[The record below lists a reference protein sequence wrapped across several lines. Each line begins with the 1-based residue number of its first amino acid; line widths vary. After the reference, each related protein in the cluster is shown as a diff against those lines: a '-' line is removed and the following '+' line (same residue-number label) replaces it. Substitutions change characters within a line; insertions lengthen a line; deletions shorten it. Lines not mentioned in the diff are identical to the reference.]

1 MLMGFLRFLQKDRA
15 NEADSILLQRYRSE
29 GNQKDFTEL
38 FSRYTPLVYGV
49 CLKYLKDPDQAQD
62 AVMQIF
68 TRLLDVLRKEQPE
81 HFKAWLYTLSK
92 NHCLSELRKQKP
104 VPFDAQLHEG
114 FMESDADMRP
124 EEEERLLQGLQQAT
138 QALPD
143 AQRICIELFF
153 WENKSYQEISIQTG
167 YTYNE
172 VKSNIQNGKR
182 NLRVKLEKGGYR

>member
-1 MLMGFLRFLQKDRA
+1 MGFLRFLQKDRA
-15 NEADSILLQRYRSE
+15 SEADSVLLQRYSSD

-49 CLKYLKDPDQAQD
+49 CLKYLKDADLAQD

-68 TRLLDVLRKEQPE
+68 TRLLEVLRKEQPE
-81 HFKAWLYTLSK
+81 HFKAWLYTLTK

-104 VPFDAQLHEG
+104 VPFEAQLHEA
-114 FMESDADMRP
+114 FMESDQDMRP
-124 EEEERLLQGLQQAT
+124 EEEERLLQGLQHAT
-138 QALPD
+138 QKLPE

-153 WENKSYQEISIQTG
+153 LQNKSYQEIVNQTG